1 MRDGVNLRRL
11 PDGLVRVETALRVDE
26 VRREDSVDERRLS
39 KTRLTYNHGKRTS
52 KVIDMIKLEK
62 E

>member
-1 MRDGVNLRRL
+1 MRNGLNLRRL
-11 PDGLVRVETALRVDE
+11 PNRLVRLFASLRVDQMRSKNR
-26 VRREDSVDERRLS
+26 VNERRLS
-39 KTRLTYNHGKRTS
+39 KTRLAYNHGKRTS